1 MAEQT
6 KKNYYNAF
14 IKPAKLNA
22 DARLS
27 VIQEPYRQACQK
39 HALVLDLSME
49 DVNEFFDRFRAKIF
63 IQGLAQGNVTEAEA
77 VDLFDALAK
86 KLGANPP
93 SITDLAE
100 LRCRELPFGCRTLT
114 VDSLNQRDGNTAIVN
129 YYQAGISL
137 HRFADVLAEEC
148 NSWYFNG

>member
-1 MAEQT
+1 MSEICCGLDEWMVPTPTRVFCDYKARITPTLFKAVAEQT

-39 HALVLDLSME
+39 HALVLDLAME
-49 DVNEFFDRFRAKIF
+49 DVNEFFDRFRANIF

-77 VDLFDALAK
+77 VDLFEALAK
-86 KLGANPP
+86 KGSN
-93 SITDLAE
+93 S
-100 LRCRELPFGCRTLT
+100 T
-114 VDSLNQRDGNTAIVN
+114 VHCAL
-129 YYQAGISL
+129 ISL
-137 HRFADVLAEEC
+137 ELLSSPNYV
-148 NSWYFNG
+148 Y

>member
-1 MAEQT
+1 MNGWSPRVFCDYKARITPTLFKAVAEQT

-39 HALVLDLSME
+39 HALVLDLAME
-49 DVNEFFDRFRAKIF
+49 DVNEFFDRFRANIF

-77 VDLFDALAK
+77 VDLFEALAK
-86 KLGANPP
+86 KGSNSAVHSCALI
-93 SITDLAE
+93 SLE
-100 LRCRELPFGCRTLT
+100 LLS
-114 VDSLNQRDGNTAIVN
+114 SLNYIILILKKSTLCHPDYKFYN
-129 YYQAGISL
+129 
-137 HRFADVLAEEC
+137 VL
-148 NSWYFNG
+148 

>member
-1 MAEQT
+1 MFCDYKARITPTLFKAVAEQT

-77 VDLFDALAK
+77 VDLFEALAK
-86 KLGANPP
+86 KGLNTLCIVLLGFTKASTFCQITLSVYNPKEEKLPTVPTRNHANV
-93 SITDLAE
+93 
-100 LRCRELPFGCRTLT
+100 F
-114 VDSLNQRDGNTAIVN
+114 
-129 YYQAGISL
+129 
-137 HRFADVLAEEC
+137 
-148 NSWYFNG
+148 

>member
-1 MAEQT
+1 MNGWSPRVFCDYKARITPSLFKAVAEQT

-39 HALVLDLSME
+39 HALVLDLAME
-49 DVNEFFDRFRAKIF
+49 DVNEFFDRFRAGVF

-77 VDLFDALAK
+77 VDLFEALAK
-86 KLGANPP
+86 KGRNTLYS
-93 SITDLAE
+93 SISLK
-100 LRCRELPFGCRTLT
+100 LLPFPNMLKNIA
-114 VDSLNQRDGNTAIVN
+114 SNKK
-129 YYQAGISL
+129 S
-137 HRFADVLAEEC
+137 HK
-148 NSWYFNG
+148 

>member
-1 MAEQT
+1 MKCGNVSKWGRGLKCQKYIADFINGWFPRVFCDYKARITPTLFRAVAEQT

-39 HALVLDLSME
+39 HALVLDLAME
-49 DVNEFFDRFRAKIF
+49 DVNEFFDRFRAEVF

-77 VDLFDALAK
+77 VDLFEALAK
-86 KLGANPP
+86 KGWN
-93 SITDLAE
+93 
-100 LRCRELPFGCRTLT
+100 TL
-114 VDSLNQRDGNTAIVN
+114 S
-129 YYQAGISL
+129 
-137 HRFADVLAEEC
+137 
-148 NSWYFNG
+148 

>member
-1 MAEQT
+1 MSEICCGLGEWMVPTPRVFCDYKARITPTLFKAVAEQT

-39 HALVLDLSME
+39 HALVLDLAME
-49 DVNEFFDRFRAKIF
+49 DVNEFFDRFRANIF

-77 VDLFDALAK
+77 VDLFEALVK
-86 KLGANPP
+86 KGSN
-93 SITDLAE
+93 
-100 LRCRELPFGCRTLT
+100 CT
-114 VDSLNQRDGNTAIVN
+114 VHSCAL
-129 YYQAGISL
+129 ISL
-137 HRFADVLAEEC
+137 ELLSSP
-148 NSWYFNG
+148 NYIILY